1 MMRRGCAWLSI
12 LTLALLFVPPAVH
25 AEGGNKAPTPFSPLA
40 DFLASPFAAAF
51 DPMPA
56 TPRQPLPPGM
66 CRWERYLLG
75 PDGRVLLDAF
85 GRPLKEVTVG
95 PCLAPPN

>member
-1 MMRRGCAWLSI
+1 MMRRGFSLLLIGA
-12 LTLALLFVPPAVH
+12 LALFFLPSA
-25 AEGGNKAPTPFSPLA
+25 ARSQGRAKAATPVSPLA

-56 TPRQPLPPGM
+56 IPRQPLPPGM
-66 CRWERYLLG
+66 CRWERYLLDAG
-75 PDGRVLLDAF
+75 GRVLLDGY
-85 GRPLKEVTVG
+85 GRPMKEVMVG